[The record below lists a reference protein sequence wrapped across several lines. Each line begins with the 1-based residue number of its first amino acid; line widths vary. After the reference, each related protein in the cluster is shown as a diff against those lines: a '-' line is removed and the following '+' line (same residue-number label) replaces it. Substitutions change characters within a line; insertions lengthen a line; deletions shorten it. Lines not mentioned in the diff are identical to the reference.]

1 MCVPLNAIERQ
12 KKLTK
17 LRCLTQWA
25 FWILPLLW
33 RQSPVG
39 LSQDL
44 AATDFDPR
52 NLSGFWYGV
61 GGGGVPFGP
70 DRPPMTPE
78 GEAKYLTHIP
88 TRSADP
94 RVPAVDDPALSN
106 DPAFT
111 CNPRGFPR
119 IMFDNRGETFE
130 FIHIDGRVLQLL
142 QQERTLRELWMDGRE
157 IPSPENMDNIGPSW
171 YGHSGAKWEE
181 DELIVDTAGM
191 DDRAWL
197 DHNGNVKSFEARV
210 QERYRRID
218 ENTIELQMTLY
229 DPTSYTAPWTSVTKI
244 FKRESSERLTFF
256 GWYGMF
262 SGVADLMCA
271 PLNAVELRR
280 DGAY

>member
-1 MCVPLNAIERQ
+1 M
-12 KKLTK
+12 
-17 LRCLTQWA
+17 
-25 FWILPLLW
+25 
-33 RQSPVG
+33 
-39 LSQDL
+39 
-44 AATDFDPR
+44 
-52 NLSGFWYGV
+52 
-61 GGGGVPFGP
+61 
-70 DRPPMTPE
+70 
-78 GEAKYLTHIP
+78 
-88 TRSADP
+88 
-94 RVPAVDDPALSN
+94 
-106 DPAFT
+106 
-111 CNPRGFPR
+111 
-119 IMFDNRGETFE
+119 
-130 FIHIDGRVLQLL
+130 LQLL

-171 YGHSGAKWEE
+171 YGHSVAKWEE

-262 SGVADLMCA
+262 SGVADLVCTA
-271 PLNAVELRR
+271 QRGRTEKRRSLLNQFLKICRLVLSSLFDHRERIVR
-280 DGAY
+280 SRI